1 MAHTFNTST
10 QEVEASGPLWA
21 PAQTGFE
28 FQDIEDHKE
37 KSLNLPKQNKHKF

>member
-10 QEVEASGPLWA
+10 QEVEASGSLWA
-21 PAQTGFE
+21 QAQTGFE
-28 FQDIEDHKE
+28 FQDIEDYKE